1 MAAVQFL
8 LDSGAEVNAEDR
20 WGNTAL
26 DEAVSARHDD
36 AIKSAQSQHCSLLTA
51 HFSSPQAGGMTMN
64 T

>member
-8 LDSGAEVNAEDR
+8 LDGGATVNAEDR

-36 AIKSAQSQHCSLLTA
+36 VIKSALHQHAA
-51 HFSSPQAGGMTMN
+51 HSTTGMGDAGWR
-64 T
+64 

>member
-8 LDSGAEVNAEDR
+8 LNGGAEVNAEDR

-36 AIKSAQSQHCSLLTA
+36 VIKSVQPRSTAQHTRRWGVVS
-51 HFSSPQAGGMTMN
+51 
-64 T
+64 